1 MGEHQLHCLPRVSQ
15 KIYKGRP
22 FSLHQFPSSI
32 HFQLSRQQPII
43 QSTFP
48 PKIYL
53 AITFSS
59 PSNFHNQNAIHQLPH
74 LSHYGIQRS
83 LPRCTSTSA
92 RTPGPSPFQAEPIL
106 QTQLVHSFPFL
117 LLSFNR
123 KHLLTVLSPVS
134 TTLGVK
140 SQPVTPLPS
149 LKNATTLTAQPCRS
163 YGPLGRCRICMS
175 MPTLIAAALRL
186 TLVRMGS
193 VRV

>member
-1 MGEHQLHCLPRVSQ
+1 MAEHQLHCLPRVSQ

-22 FSLHQFPSSI
+22 FSLHQFSSSI
-32 HFQLSRQQPII
+32 HFQLPQQQPII

-48 PKIYL
+48 PKIHL

-83 LPRCTSTSA
+83 LPRYTSTSA
-92 RTPGPSPFQAEPIL
+92 RTPSPSQFQAEPIL
-106 QTQLVHSFPFL
+106 QPQLVHFPPFL

-123 KHLLTVLSPVS
+123 KDLLTVPSPVS
-134 TTLGVK
+134 TTPAVT
-140 SQPVTPLPS
+140 SQLITLLPS
-149 LKNATTLTAQPCRS
+149 LKNATTLTARPCRS
-163 YGPLGRCRICMS
+163 SGLLDRCRICMS
-175 MPTLIAAALRL
+175 TPTLIAAAFRL